1 MTRLGAALHKEGES
15 NLRKILDKELFL
27 YLLDH
32 EMKRARRY
40 QNFLSLLL
48 IQFSQIQVGSQE
60 NGLQTYYTEL
70 CNLLKEETRESD
82 LLGSLGE
89 YQLAILLPYADESAG
104 GSAKSRLEAVIAD
117 YDFKG
122 RGFEVVIDRISFPG
136 NAAGMSDLIKKT
148 SGQELS

>member
-1 MTRLGAALHKEGES
+1 MTRLEAALQKDGER
-15 NLRKILDKELFL
+15 NLRRILDKELFL
-27 YLLDH
+27 FILDH

-48 IQFSQIQVGSQE
+48 IQFSQIQVGSGE

-89 YQLAILLPYADESAG
+89 YQLAILLPYADESSG
-104 GSAKSRLEAVIAD
+104 GSAKSRLEGIIGD
-117 YDFKG
+117 YDFKS
-122 RGFEVVIDRISFPG
+122 RGFEVTMDHISFPG
-136 NAAGMSDLIKKT
+136 KGADLSDLMKKT
-148 SGQELS
+148 LRERLS